1 MGGTFHNGKINC
13 SLIISLAPM
22 YQYVQWLQKQH
33 STQIK
38 TLKEDLMR
46 LKDKVAIVTGSGRG
60 IGEGIVMR
68 FVEEGA
74 KVIVNDVN
82 EADANNVV
90 NQVKAK
96 GGQAIAVLGSVAER
110 SVVEKMVDMAVKEF
124 GTLDIIVNNAGITR
138 DAILHKM
145 TDDQWNAVIT
155 VNLTGVFYGI
165 QCAARY
171 MREKQ
176 SGKIINISSTSALGN
191 AGQLNYSA
199 TKAGVIGMTKTAAK
213 ELGPKNVN
221 VNAIAPGM
229 IWTDMMKNMPSESI
243 KQMDAMLPY
252 IVPLNRKGS
261 PRDIANLALFLA
273 SDESSFITGQVIFCD
288 GGMKI

>member
-1 MGGTFHNGKINC
+1 
-13 SLIISLAPM
+13 
-22 YQYVQWLQKQH
+22 
-33 STQIK
+33 
-38 TLKEDLMR
+38 MR

-60 IGEGIVMR
+60 IGEGIVLR
-68 FVEEGA
+68 FAEEGA
-74 KVIVNDVN
+74 KIIVNDVN
-82 EADANNVV
+82 EADAKKVV
-90 NQVKAK
+90 DEIKAK
-96 GGQAIAVLGSVAER
+96 GGQAVAVLGSVSDRAT
-110 SVVEKMVDMAVKEF
+110 VQKMVDTAVKEF

-145 TDDQWNAVIT
+145 TDDQWNAVID

-171 MREKQ
+171 MREKGY
-176 SGKIINISSTSALGN
+176 GKIINISSTSALGN

-213 ELGPKNVN
+213 ELGPKGVN

-229 IWTDMMKNMPSESI
+229 IWTDMMKSMPPETI
-243 KQMDAMLPY
+243 KQMDAMLPFL
-252 IVPLNRKGS
+252 VPMNRKGS